1 MASLWVLMVRY
12 IRQSSAND
20 LISEFTESGRSFIK
34 RRNKRGP
41 STVPC
46 GTPESTG
53 S

>member
-1 MASLWVLMVRY
+1 MASLWVLMVLY
-12 IRQSSAND
+12 MRQSSANN
-20 LISEFTESGRSFIK
+20 LLSEFTDSGRSFIK

-41 STVPC
+41 STVLC